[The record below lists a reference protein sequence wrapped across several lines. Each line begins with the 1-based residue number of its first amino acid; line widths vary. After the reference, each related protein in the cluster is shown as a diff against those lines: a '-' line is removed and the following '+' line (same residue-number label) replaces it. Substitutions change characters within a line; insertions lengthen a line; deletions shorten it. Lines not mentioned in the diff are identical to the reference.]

1 MEILVQRGTEYR
13 CGGMVASR
21 CTKKKKKKEGHVR
34 RKINERVVR
43 FIT

>member
-13 CGGMVASR
+13 GYGSDALY
-21 CTKKKKKKEGHVR
+21 KKKRKKKKEGHVR
-34 RKINERVVR
+34 CKINERVVR